1 MRRGTTPTHTFALPF
16 EVSIISALR
25 ITYKQE
31 NNVILTKEK
40 DDCTLTD
47 NVINVKLRQEETLK
61 FKCNAP
67 AKVQL
72 RIVRNDDVIAS
83 EVFNFFVN
91 ECLDNEVIQ

>member
-16 EVSIISALR
+16 ETSIISALR

-31 NNVILTKEK
+31 NNVIITKDK
-40 DDCTLTD
+40 NDCTLNG
-47 NVINVKLRQEETLK
+47 NVINVKLSQEETLK

-72 RIVRNDDVIAS
+72 RIVKNDDAIAS

-91 ECLDNEVIQ
+91 ECLDNEVIK